1 VYAADN
7 TAYYRCVYV
16 LCNKNLKK
24 FKKHALFFI
33 FFQSQAYVYINATAI
48 VKVNHMSKKTIH
60 DKAYKYL
67 FSNPLI
73 VKELLESFVDMDWVQ
88 YFFLKA
94 VTRKNS

>member
-1 VYAADN
+1 
-7 TAYYRCVYV
+7 
-16 LCNKNLKK
+16 
-24 FKKHALFFI
+24 
-33 FFQSQAYVYINATAI
+33 
-48 VKVNHMSKKTIH
+48 MSKKTIH